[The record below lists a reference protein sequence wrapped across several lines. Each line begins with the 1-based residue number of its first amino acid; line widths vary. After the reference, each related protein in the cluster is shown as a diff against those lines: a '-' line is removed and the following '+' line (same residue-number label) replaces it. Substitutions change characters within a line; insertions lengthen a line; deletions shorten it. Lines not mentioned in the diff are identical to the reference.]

1 VDITE
6 DIKALVE
13 IAIREDLGE
22 IEGNKTEFTGDITT
36 QSTIESSDIVSAS
49 MVARES
55 GIIAGVHIAQYVFNR
70 ISPDIDVT
78 INLSD
83 GAPVQPQDKI
93 LTVSGKAQDILQSE
107 RIALNFLTHLS
118 GIATET
124 ARYVDAVSHTKAKIL
139 DTRKTLPG
147 WRILQKHAV
156 KMGGGNNHRM
166 GLYDMVLIKD
176 NHIAAAGSVTKSLN
190 RVQSSHNELKATN
203 PDIKIEIEVD
213 TLDQLDEVIAH
224 GGADI
229 VLLDNMPNSDLK
241 EAVAR
246 IKGKMISEASGGVNM
261 DTVKGIAE
269 SGVDLISIGA
279 LTHSVQVFDIGLD
292 FED

>member
-1 VDITE
+1 MEITE

-13 IAIREDLGE
+13 ISIREDLGE
-22 IEGNKTEFTGDITT
+22 IESNKTEFTGDITT
-36 QSTIESSDIVSAS
+36 QATITSSDRISAS
-49 MVARES
+49 MVSRET
-55 GIIAGVHIAQYVFNR
+55 GIVAGIDIAKYVFNR
-70 ISPDIDVT
+70 IAPEIEVT
-78 INLSD
+78 LHLND
-83 GAPVQPQDKI
+83 GASIQPQDKI

-124 ARYVDAVSHTKAKIL
+124 ARYVEAVSHTKAKIL

-147 WRILQKHAV
+147 WRIIQKHAV
-156 KMGGGNNHRM
+156 KMGGGVNHRM

-176 NHIAAAGSVTKSLN
+176 NHIAAAGSVTESLN
-190 RVQSSHNELKATN
+190 RVKASHNQLKATN

-229 VLLDNMPNSDLK
+229 VLLDNMPPSDLK
-241 EAVAR
+241 TAVER
-246 IKGKMISEASGGVNM
+246 IQGKIVSEASGGVNM
-261 DTVKGIAE
+261 DSVRGIAE

-279 LTHSVQVFDIGLD
+279 LTHSVKVFDIGLD